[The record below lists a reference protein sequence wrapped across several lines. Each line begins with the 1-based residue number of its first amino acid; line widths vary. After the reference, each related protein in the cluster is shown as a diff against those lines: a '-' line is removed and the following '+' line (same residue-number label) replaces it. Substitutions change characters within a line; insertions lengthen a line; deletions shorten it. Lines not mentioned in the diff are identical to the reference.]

1 MSGDFISVSE
11 ALKLIPP
18 FKWDKQQIMMFIGN
32 VDTAFAVI
40 NPE

>member
-18 FKWDKQQIMMFIGN
+18 FKWDKQQIMAFIE
-32 VDTAFAVI
+32 TWTQRLL
-40 NPE
+40 